1 MPAGPSRQATELTS
15 DPFAPFRAADPAR
28 PFVVAQ
34 LGQSLDGRI
43 ATVSGASKYI
53 NGEPALDHLHRI
65 RAEVDAV
72 VVGAG
77 TIAAD
82 DPQLTV
88 RRVSGRNP
96 ARAVI
101 DPAGRLRGPAKWLD
115 DDGTPCFLI
124 THENATSF
132 AIPGVEQIR
141 IAADASGLSPR
152 AIVDALFARGFRKIL
167 IEGGAKTI
175 SAFLDAGC
183 IDRLHL
189 LIAPIIIGSGRNGL
203 DMKPIDDL
211 TSALRPHT
219 TLHALGQNEI
229 LIDCDLRQT
238 AGDTP

>member
-1 MPAGPSRQATELTS
+1 MPAGQGPRATELTG
-15 DPFAPFRAADPAR
+15 DPFAPFRTADPAR

-72 VVGAG
+72 MVGAG

-88 RRVSGRNP
+88 RRVPGRNP
-96 ARAVI
+96 ARVVI

-115 DDGTPCFLI
+115 PDGTPCFLI
-124 THENATSF
+124 TRDDAPAF
-132 AIPGVEQIR
+132 AIPGIEHIR
-141 IAADASGLSPR
+141 LPATDAGLAPQ
-152 AIVDALFARGFRKIL
+152 AIIEALFARGLRKIL
-167 IEGGAKTI
+167 VEGGAKTI
-175 SAFLDAGC
+175 SSFLDAGC

-203 DMKPIDDL
+203 DMKPIEDL
-211 TSALRPHT
+211 TSVLRPAT
-219 TLHALGQNEI
+219 TFHALGQNEI

-238 AGDTP
+238 AGEAK